1 MYVDTLS
8 SSFRSEALSIP
19 DQIRALE
26 KLAQIDAELKEIE
39 DQLTQERSTLDGLK
53 SSVAKL
59 DDKLAVD
66 RASMASMDK
75 TRGELVQ
82 DVRNMSQ
89 QVEHSR
95 EKLSRSR
102 TEREAN
108 AAQLE
113 LEELRKLMR
122 DREDEIG
129 RLNGDAETSRLQ
141 IEATETEHSRLNTE
155 LLSREGDI
163 NSKLTVEEGKA
174 QGKRAERESAIKAL
188 PPQLYRRYETIR
200 SKRSTALARTTD
212 GTCKACHMALPPQL
226 FHRLRRE
233 PTLDQ
238 CPSCNRLIYFS
249 APEAPA
255 TSEA

>member
-8 SSFRSEALSIP
+8 SFFRSEALSIP

-53 SSVAKL
+53 SSIAKL
-59 DDKLAVD
+59 DDKLATD
-66 RASMASMDK
+66 RASLASMDK

-108 AAQLE
+108 AAQRE

-129 RLNGDAETSRLQ
+129 RLNGDHETSRLQ
-141 IEATETEHSRLNTE
+141 IEATETEHARLFAD
-155 LLSREGDI
+155 LGAREGDI
-163 NSKLTVEEGKA
+163 NSKLTIEEGKA
-174 QGKRAERESAIKAL
+174 QGKRTEREAAIKAL

-212 GTCKACHMALPPQL
+212 GTCKACHMSLPPQL

-238 CPSCNRLIYFS
+238 CPSCNRLIYF
-249 APEAPA
+249 APPEAPA